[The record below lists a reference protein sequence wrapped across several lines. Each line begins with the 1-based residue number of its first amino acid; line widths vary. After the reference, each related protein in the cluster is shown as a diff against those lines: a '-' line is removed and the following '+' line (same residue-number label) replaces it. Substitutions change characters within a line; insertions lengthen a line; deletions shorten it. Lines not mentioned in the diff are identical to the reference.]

1 MPQPKGKKSNNLRRG
16 NVLQRVDWRLS
27 NLITSQKRIEKKIK
41 EAKMII
47 KLRTKNE
54 MSLRSIG
61 RKLGMSGQQV
71 NNILKI
77 FFLDDSTKTKNNK
90 KK

>member
-16 NVLQRVDWRLS
+16 NVLQKVDWRLS

>member
-16 NVLQRVDWRLS
+16 NVLQKVDWRLS

-61 RKLGMSGQQV
+61 RKPLIS
-71 NNILKI
+71 
-77 FFLDDSTKTKNNK
+77 
-90 KK
+90 

>member
-16 NVLQRVDWRLS
+16 NVLQKVDWRLS

-41 EAKMII
+41 DAKMIT
-47 KLRTKNE
+47 KLRTKDE